1 MQGLCSREREL
12 KASLGNLNLSQNT
25 KEKGLYIVLW
35 QSTCLHAHGREFHP
49 QHQSEQKEKHPAH
62 LEMGETLMV
71 LYCYLISRIY

>member
-1 MQGLCSREREL
+1 MQGLCSRERVESQLGKL
-12 KASLGNLNLSQNT
+12 KPVS
-25 KEKGLYIVLW
+25 KYKGKRVIVLW

-62 LEMGETLMV
+62 LEMGETIMV